1 VLKGLLCLA
10 RHKKLIDSSAM
21 NIAVQAQ
28 CASDHALMLLKKCQA
43 KLRSLQSLHQSR
55 HKLCH
60 NVASLQ
66 CHLQQQSNH
75 ALSPD
80 ELDLLRNGNKLMHHS
95 DSLKQGACMVAQ
107 CREAQHHIDIFF
119 HWLGGA
125 YEEDQLMA
133 SESQSAEVRT

>member
-1 VLKGLLCLA
+1 
-10 RHKKLIDSSAM
+10 M

-28 CASDHALMLLKKCQA
+28 LASDHALMLLKKCQA

-55 HKLCH
+55 HTLCH

-66 CHLQQQSNH
+66 RHLQQQSYH
-75 ALSPD
+75 ALSPY
-80 ELDLLRNGNKLMHHS
+80 ELDLLRNANKLMHHS

-125 YEEDQLMA
+125 CEEDQLMD

>member
-1 VLKGLLCLA
+1 
-10 RHKKLIDSSAM
+10 
-21 NIAVQAQ
+21 
-28 CASDHALMLLKKCQA
+28 MLLKKCQA

-66 CHLQQQSNH
+66 RHLQPQSNL
-75 ALSPD
+75 ALSPY
-80 ELDLLRNGNKLMHHS
+80 ELDLLRNANKLAYHS
-95 DSLKQGACMVAQ
+95 DSLTEGARMVTQ
-107 CREAQHHIDIFF
+107 CHEAQHHIDIFF

-125 YEEDQLMA
+125 CGGDQLLD